1 MRIHD
6 VCELCDESMLSHTG
20 EAITYCYLCS
30 QQKAREDKLR
40 RAINIDVGEIRR
52 NMNSLER

>member
-6 VCELCDESMLSHTG
+6 VCELCDESLLGNDG

-30 QQKAREDKLR
+30 QQKAREDKSVS
-40 RAINIDVGEIRR
+40 ATNSDVGEMKR
-52 NMNSLER
+52 NMN